1 MNWKIPKR
9 KKVISMK
16 LVLGEQYSTN
26 VQDTTVTI
34 NIDAVA
40 TSDGGD
46 VILLQRTLSY
56 TVNTANAGWRDA
68 AITNLKEQA
77 VEFEA
82 DANQLLVIQN
92 DIANISAD
100 VGK

>member
-1 MNWKIPKR
+1 
-9 KKVISMK
+9 MK
-16 LVLGEQYSTN
+16 LVLGEQYASN

-34 NIDAVA
+34 NIDAIA

-46 VILLQRTLSY
+46 VVLLQRTLSY
-56 TVNTANAGWRDA
+56 TVNTANSGWRDS
-68 AITNLKEQA
+68 AIINLKEQS

-82 DANQLLVIQN
+82 DATKLLEIQN